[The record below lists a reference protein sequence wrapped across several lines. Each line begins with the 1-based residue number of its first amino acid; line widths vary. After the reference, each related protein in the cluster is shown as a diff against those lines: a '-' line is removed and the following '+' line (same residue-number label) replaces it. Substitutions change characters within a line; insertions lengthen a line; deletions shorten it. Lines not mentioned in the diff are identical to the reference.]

1 MHLADELEHLV
12 ARVAVQHM
20 VEQVP
25 DKELHRRPF
34 LGRDRRPVRRVALV
48 VRIVEHGGLSLVE
61 VHRGA
66 LALIHVDDLAHPLRG
81 ALAPEQE
88 ATAPF
93 QKGAEVVNV
102 GTGKVVEEDFE
113 NEKGDVD
120 GRDAELGQFGEEA
133 QVLCAGCRGT
143 VKGQLLLSRPLRS
156 ITQAHL
162 GPAFGE
168 VCIPLPLQVPEL
180 VLELLCASIE
190 SSSAL
195 WSRREIAGQT
205 RKTNEL
211 TRATS
216 SLPMSGM
223 YGFKVPT
230 SLP

>member
-25 DKELHRRPF
+25 DKELHRSPF
-34 LGRDRRPVRRVALV
+34 LRRDRRPVRRVALV

-113 NEKGDVD
+113 DEKGDVD

-133 QVLCAGCRGT
+133 QVLCAGCR
-143 VKGQLLLSRPLRS
+143 VRERGQINFCSSVRSGPSCKLTLDRLSARS
-156 ITQAHL
+156 
-162 GPAFGE
+162 AFRFR
-168 VCIPLPLQVPEL
+168 CKYRN
-180 VLELLCASIE
+180 
-190 SSSAL
+190 SSSSWCARH
-195 WSRREIAGQT
+195 SNSGQHVSPRVEQSMPVRRAE
-205 RKTNEL
+205 
-211 TRATS
+211 
-216 SLPMSGM
+216 
-223 YGFKVPT
+223 
-230 SLP
+230 